1 MKKFNLNIA
10 LVTLF
15 PALLLLSGCD
25 HDIAITS
32 DVHEDGSLGRTIMLQ
47 MDSDAALHN
56 FMGVSAATG
65 WQTSV
70 EAATPGKADNNEEN
84 KEKLILFSKHFAS
97 VADANAEMD
106 GESDTLFHVMST
118 FEKKNRWFYTY
129 IDYSDTYRALDR
141 FKGVVPKDYF
151 TEEDYAFIERL
162 PAEGKPISKADKLYL
177 DRLNEKIF
185 DIYGTRSIFEELFSS
200 MLQTLRDY
208 KVAPQW
214 TDSLIRKKEEIYSRF
229 VKEDGVGERT
239 DDLLDGGDKKETDD
253 GLIGAADYLKIPLP
267 DAARAELRKQYAELE
282 PRLNVISFAY
292 TGKFLHA
299 IRMPWSV
306 VSTNADSVNGNQ
318 LFWKPPVT
326 KFLLKDYTMT
336 ARARK
341 LNLWALIISG
351 LVVLATL
358 ALFFARPQARRQ
370 I

>member
-1 MKKFNLNIA
+1 MKKFNRNIA

-32 DVHEDGSLGRTIMLQ
+32 DVHEDGSLDRTIMLQ
-47 MDSDAALHN
+47 MDSDAALPN
-56 FMGVSAATG
+56 FMDVSTATG
-65 WQTSV
+65 WQTSM
-70 EAATPGKADNNEEN
+70 ERKSSTAGNA
-84 KEKLILFSKHFAS
+84 EKNDRKRVVFSKHFGS
-97 VADANAEMD
+97 VADANADMD
-106 GESDTLFHVMST
+106 GKSDTLFHVMST

-141 FKGVVPKDYF
+141 FKGADAKDYF
-151 TEEDYAFIERL
+151 TEEDFSFIERL

-185 DIYGTRSIFEELFSS
+185 DIYGTRSIFEELFSG
-200 MLQTLRDY
+200 MLSTLREY

-214 TDSLIRKKEEIYSRF
+214 TDSLTRKKEEIYSRF
-229 VKEDGVGERT
+229 IKEDGVGERT
-239 DDLLDGGDKKETDD
+239 YNLLDGGDKKETDD
-253 GLIGAADYLKIPLP
+253 GLIAAADYLKIPLP
-267 DAARAELRKQYAELE
+267 EAARADLRRQYIELE

-341 LNLWALIISG
+341 LNLWAVVISG

-358 ALFFARPQARRQ
+358 ALFFARPRARRQ
-370 I
+370 V